1 MAMPGISFVQNPITQ
16 GSGGVGTSVANS
28 QSINENYQQAI
39 EEERRWSAEQAEI
52 NRQFQKELSDTAY
65 KRAVKDLLDS
75 GLNPALAY
83 SQGGASSPAGAVG
96 TTSAQGVYSQNDQ
109 VAYTRIFMQFLG
121 QLVGSASKV
130 ISASF

>member
-1 MAMPGISFVQNPITQ
+1 MAMPGISFIQNPIAK
-16 GSGGVGTSVANS
+16 GDGGVGTSVANS

-65 KRAVKDLLDS
+65 QRAVKDLLNA

-121 QLVGSASKV
+121 QLIGSASKV